1 MPLAERY
8 CAALGLRP
16 DADEGAVKAAY
27 RRLARENHPD
37 RFPVEERERQAR
49 RMAEINEA
57 YRQLRRMTRE
67 AAAKPRSELQRPA
80 RDRGPAAERGDPF
93 ARRGALS
100 VERDVGL
107 HRDPAYVNYKQ
118 GFIHYSAGAG
128 GMMFRGRSA
137 KITPDQD
144 GLKRVLE
151 ALDRF
156 LKAQDYFSRV
166 VEEHPESVWAADA
179 EWKLVRIRGFLRI
192 YRKIRTNLADRL
204 QEKTESV

>member
-1 MPLAERY
+1 MSLAERY
-8 CAALGLRP
+8 SAALGLHP
-16 DADEGAVKAAY
+16 DADEGALKAAY

-37 RFPVEERERQAR
+37 HFPVELRERQAG

-57 YRQLRRMTRE
+57 YRQLRRIRRE
-67 AAAKPRSELQRPA
+67 SARPA
-80 RDRGPAAERGDPF
+80 SEASPAAGARPAPSRDPFAPRVPLSAERG
-93 ARRGALS
+93 
-100 VERDVGL
+100 VGL

-151 ALDRF
+151 ALDCF

-166 VEEHPESVWAADA
+166 IEEHPESVWAADA

-192 YRKIRTNLADRL
+192 YRKIRTNLAERL
-204 QEKTESV
+204 RAKTESV

>member
-1 MPLAERY
+1 MSLAERY
-8 CAALGLRP
+8 ALLLGLGP
-16 DADEGAVKAAY
+16 DADEGALKAAY

-37 RFPVEERERQAR
+37 HFPVAERDQQAR

-57 YRQLRRMTRE
+57 YRQLRRIRRDSGVRPPS
-67 AAAKPRSELQRPA
+67 AASFDSAARPA
-80 RDRGPAAERGDPF
+80 QTRDPF
-93 ARRGALS
+93 APRGPLS
-100 VERDVGL
+100 GERGVGH

-166 VEEHPESVWAADA
+166 IEEHPESVWAADA

-192 YRKIRTNLADRL
+192 YRKIRTNLAERL
-204 QEKTESV
+204 QAKPDSV

>member
-1 MPLAERY
+1 VSLVERY
-8 CAALGLRP
+8 SAALGLGP
-16 DADEGAVKAAY
+16 DADEDALKAAY

-37 RFPVEERERQAR
+37 HFPVEDRARQAG

-57 YRQLRRMTRE
+57 YRQLRRIARE
-67 AAAKPRSELQRPA
+67 SAGKPRSDTARPA
-80 RDRGPAAERGDPF
+80 RDRGRAAERSDPF
-93 ARRGALS
+93 APRGVPSL
-100 VERDVGL
+100 ERDVGL

-118 GFIHYSAGAG
+118 GFVHYSAGAG

-166 VEEHPESVWAADA
+166 VEEHPQSVWAADA

-192 YRKIRTNLADRL
+192 YRKIRMNLAGRL

>member
-1 MPLAERY
+1 MSLAERY
-8 CAALGLRP
+8 SAALGLKP
-16 DADEGAVKAAY
+16 DADEGALKAAY

-37 RFPVEERERQAR
+37 HFPAELRGLQAQ

-57 YRQLRRMTRE
+57 YRQLRRIRRE
-67 AAAKPRSELQRPA
+67 SDGRRPA
-80 RDRGPAAERGDPF
+80 AGASRGPLDPAPSADPF
-93 ARRGALS
+93 APRGPLS
-100 VERDVGL
+100 DERSAGL

-144 GLKRVLE
+144 GLKRVLQ
-151 ALDRF
+151 ALDCF

-192 YRKIRTNLADRL
+192 YRKIRTNLAERL
-204 QEKTESV
+204 QAKTETV